1 MGTLNRHNVT
11 WSKYSPS
18 SSTHWSCR
26 LWHQW
31 RGWGW
36 RMIRKRW
43 RWRSRSSCRGS
54 LHTEVVG
61 QPNKCKDDYKYN
73 QILYKYCLFSFI
85 SLSVLQLMVMAV
97 SFHRL
102 EVIMVVLMLK
112 RIVLII
118 KMRATVK
125 MCVGTSR
132 ASTASAII
140 SIQPSKVA
148 TLKHKDMLTQSN

>member
-1 MGTLNRHNVT
+1 
-11 WSKYSPS
+11 
-18 SSTHWSCR
+18 
-26 LWHQW
+26 
-31 RGWGW
+31 
-36 RMIRKRW
+36 
-43 RWRSRSSCRGS
+43 
-54 LHTEVVG
+54 
-61 QPNKCKDDYKYN
+61 
-73 QILYKYCLFSFI
+73 
-85 SLSVLQLMVMAV
+85 MVMV
-97 SFHRL
+97 VCFHHL
-102 EVIMVVLMLK
+102 GVLMKSVVLMIMVVMLK